1 MKIAGLQLALCL
13 SLHVVSGAAWP
24 QGYPVKPVR
33 MVLALGGG
41 AEIAAR
47 ALGEKLTASMGQPF
61 IVEAMPGAG
70 GAVGAETVARAAP
83 DGYTIL
89 LATPNTHVYRP
100 YIVKNMTYDP
110 VRDFT
115 PIVKFTD
122 TISSVVVSSAFPVNT
137 LAELIDYARKYPGK
151 LSYGSTGI
159 GTGHHLNLEQMMQ
172 LTGVNIVHVP
182 YKGGNQQNQD
192 LVGGQVPAGGAILG
206 TVTPLVKAGKV
217 RVLAITSSKRYKVM
231 PDVPTVAEVIP
242 GFEGLLG
249 WMGYF
254 GPAGLPQPLVQ
265 RLHGEISAALND
277 AALKDKLE
285 AIGFVVDVQPPA
297 VLADIVRRDLA
308 VAGKLAQRAGVKPE

>member
-1 MKIAGLQLALCL
+1 MKNAGYQLALCL
-13 SLHVVSGAAWP
+13 SLHLVSGAAWP
-24 QGYPVKPVR
+24 QGYPAKPVR

-47 ALGEKLTASMGQPF
+47 TLGEKLTASMGQPF
-61 IVEAMPGAG
+61 LVEAMPGAG
-70 GAVGAETVARAAP
+70 GAVGAETAARAAP

-110 VRDFT
+110 IKDFT

-122 TISSVVVSSAFPVNT
+122 TISGIVVSSAFPVNT
-137 LAELIDYARKYPGK
+137 LAELIDYARRNPGK

-159 GTGHHLNLEQMMQ
+159 GTGHHLNLEQIMQ

-192 LVGGQVPAGGAILG
+192 LLGGQVPAGGAILA
-206 TVTPLVKAGKV
+206 TVTPLIKSGKV
-217 RVLAITSSKRYKVM
+217 RVLAVTSANRYKVI

-242 GFEGLLG
+242 GFQGLLG

-265 RLHGEISAALND
+265 RLYGEISKALDD
-277 AALKDKLE
+277 ASLKEKLE
-285 AIGFVVDVQPPA
+285 AMGFIVDVQPPA
-297 VLADIVRRDLA
+297 VLGEIVRRDLA
-308 VAGKLAQRAGVKPE
+308 VAGKLAQRAGLKPE

>member
-1 MKIAGLQLALCL
+1 MKNAALFSLSIAL
-13 SLHVVSGAAWP
+13 SSSVWS
-24 QGYPVKPVR
+24 QGYPAKPVR

-61 IVEAMPGAG
+61 VVEAMPGAG
-70 GAVGAETVARAAP
+70 GAVGAETAARAAP

-110 VRDFT
+110 VKDFT
-115 PIVKFTD
+115 PIAKFTD
-122 TISSVVVSSAFPVNT
+122 TISCVVVSFSFPANT
-137 LAELIDYARKYPGK
+137 LLELIDYAKRNPGK

-159 GTGHHLNLEQMMQ
+159 GTGHHLNLEHMMQ
-172 LTGVNIVHVP
+172 LTGANIVHVP

-192 LVGGQVPAGGAILG
+192 LLSGQVPAGGAILA
-206 TVTPLVKAGKV
+206 TVTPLIKAGKLK
-217 RVLAITSSKRYKVM
+217 VLAVTSNNRYRVI
-231 PDVPTVAEVIP
+231 PDVPTIAEVIP
-242 GFEGLLG
+242 GFQGLLG

-254 GPAGLPQPLVQ
+254 GPAGLPQPLVT
-265 RLHGEISAALND
+265 RLHGEISSALTD
-277 AALKDKLE
+277 ANLKEKLE

-297 VLADIVRRDLA
+297 VLGEMVKRDLA